1 MEELTAWLDAN
12 RIAYRQI
19 DDEVV
24 EIEDFGKVFLADL
37 SGVSSIFK
45 GDEGNIRFN
54 LMENPDVLMEEDIFY
69 AAFAFGK
76 NWYYFDLREE
86 FRFNLL
92 KYAGKRQPTRLNIPY
107 VNLGVH
113 TGYELLNGSGE
124 LADWVRKA
132 KYLGHTAIGICDY
145 NTMGAT
151 LNLQKE
157 CSAAGLK
164 PIFGYSF
171 RLRHG
176 DETVDMKL
184 YCQSKEG
191 LRNLLRIQKAIM
203 VDSEEHTLTL
213 RQLTDH
219 AGGNV
224 LVFGKCSGDWLRK
237 NPDVVR
243 KLKTAM
249 GKEEGCSG
257 KLYFQVDLT
266 EYKAERIDVEVLKSV
281 ACYFENFADPFTFS
295 FEIEPILICDNYYLD
310 GDDARNKIVL
320 NKIATGAA
328 HEQSD
333 EQFFKDIDEHFS
345 VIEPLFDSEKWDVKA
360 LFERMC
366 RNTVEIAEGA
376 DAGYETD
383 RNFMPRYDMT
393 AEEKTKYGDR
403 HSMFLSL
410 LEEGFQRL
418 VPKGEEAV
426 YRKRLEHEI
435 YILESTDNV
444 DYMLVQYD
452 TVNWARSNGILVGCG
467 RGSAGGCLAL
477 YLMGITL
484 IDPIKYDLLFE
495 RFLLPERAGLYPA
508 QATLL
513 AGELQSEEYVE
524 FELENGKTVRFD
536 RDAQLLVVRDEEEMI
551 VYADELKDGDDVV
564 FDHKDY
570 LWTINYINHVP
581 SDRDR
586 Q

>member
-1 MEELTAWLDAN
+1 MAWLDAN
-12 RIAYRQI
+12 RIVYRQI

-37 SGVSSIFK
+37 SGVGSIFK

-54 LMENPDVLMEEDIFY
+54 LMESPDVLMEEEIY
-69 AAFAFGK
+69 YVAFAFGR

-92 KYAGKRQPTRLNIPY
+92 KYVGKRQPARLNIPY
-107 VNLGVH
+107 VNLGIH

-164 PIFGYSF
+164 YVFGYSF
-171 RLRHG
+171 LLRHG
-176 DETVDMKL
+176 DETVEMKL
-184 YCQSKEG
+184 YCRSQKG
-191 LRNLLRIQKAIM
+191 LRNLLRIQKALM

-213 RQLTDH
+213 RQLADH
-219 AGGNV
+219 AEGNV
-224 LVFGKCSGDWLRK
+224 LVFGKRSGFWLEA
-237 NPDVVR
+237 NPEAVG
-243 KLKTAM
+243 KL
-249 GKEEGCSG
+249 EEAFG

-295 FEIEPILICDNYYLD
+295 FKIEPILICDNYYLD
-310 GDDARNKIVL
+310 VDDARNKIVL

-328 HEQSD
+328 HKQSD
-333 EQFFKDIDEHFS
+333 EQYFKDVDEHFA
-345 VIEPLFDSEKWDVKA
+345 VLQPLFSDKWDVEK

-366 RNTVEIAEGA
+366 GATVGIAQAAEA
-376 DAGYETD
+376 AYETD

-393 AEEKTKYGDR
+393 EEEVLKYGDR
-403 HSMFLSL
+403 HRMFLAL
-410 LEEGFQRL
+410 LEEGFERL
-418 VPKGEEAV
+418 VPKGQEEI
-426 YRKRLEHEI
+426 YRKRLEREI

-444 DYMLVQYD
+444 DYCLVQFD
-452 TVNWARSNGILVGCG
+452 TVNWARTNGILVGCG

-508 QATLL
+508 QATVL
-513 AGELQSEEYVE
+513 AGEIESAAFVE
-524 FELENGKTVRFD
+524 LELENGKTLRLD
-536 RDAQLLVVRDEEEMI
+536 KDARLLVRRGEAEI
-551 VYADELKDGDDVV
+551 TVYADQLIDGDDVR
-564 FDHKDY
+564 FDHKDF
-570 LWTINYINHVP
+570 LWMINYTDHVHTDHYRP
-581 SDRDR
+581 
-586 Q
+586 

>member
-1 MEELTAWLDAN
+1 MAWLDAN
-12 RIAYRQI
+12 RIVYRQI

-37 SGVSSIFK
+37 SGVGSIFK

-54 LMENPDVLMEEDIFY
+54 LMESPDVLMEEEIY
-69 AAFAFGK
+69 YVAFAFGQ
-76 NWYYFDLREE
+76 NWYYFDLREK

-92 KYAGKRQPTRLNIPY
+92 KYVGKRQPAQLNIPY
-107 VNLGVH
+107 VNLGIH

-124 LADWVRKA
+124 LSDWVRKA
-132 KYLGHTAIGICDY
+132 KYLGHTAIGICDC
-145 NTMGAT
+145 NTMGGT

-164 PIFGYSF
+164 HVFGYSF
-171 RLRHG
+171 QLRHG
-176 DETVDMKL
+176 DETVEMKL
-184 YCQSKEG
+184 YCLTQNG
-191 LRNLLRIQKAIM
+191 LRNLLRIQKAVM

-224 LVFGKCSGDWLRK
+224 LVFGKYSGFWLK
-237 NPDVVR
+237 THLETVE
-243 KLKTAM
+243 KLKA
-249 GKEEGCSG
+249 SFG

-281 ACYFENFADPFTFS
+281 ACYFENFADSFTFS

-333 EQFFKDIDEHFS
+333 EQYFKDIDEHFS

-360 LFERMC
+360 LLERMC
-366 RNTVEIAEGA
+366 RSTVEIAEIA
-376 DAGYETD
+376 DAEYETN

-403 HSMFLSL
+403 HSMFRSL

-418 VPKGEEAV
+418 VPKGEEAI
-426 YRKRLEHEI
+426 YRKRLEHEV
-435 YILESTDNV
+435 YILESTDNI

-477 YLMGITL
+477 YLIGITL

-495 RFLLPERAGLYPA
+495 RFLLPERAGLYPS
-508 QATLL
+508 QTTLL
-513 AGELQSEEYVE
+513 AGELLSGEYVE
-524 FELENGKTVRFD
+524 LELENGKTVRFD

-551 VYADELKDGDDVV
+551 VYADQLKDGDDVV